1 MTRAS
6 KSERPAP
13 RSLGSIRS
21 DEVQPAE
28 EFCRRMGV
36 ETKAWR
42 EMQHRGLRAI
52 QCGKRKYV
60 LGQDAIDFFRR
71 LAESEAQRQ

>member
-1 MTRAS
+1 
-6 KSERPAP
+6 
-13 RSLGSIRS
+13 
-21 DEVQPAE
+21 
-28 EFCRRMGV
+28 MGV